1 MLGHIAYVLP
11 EDVNRLIT
19 DEAQVS
25 SDEKPQN
32 IWCKFVYQLFA
43 SIQFNLGYLFY
54 YSLCVY
60 PLQAVNLAVLS
71 NKRKYADLYLH
82 LMIGRDRN
90 AFVLGRVL
98 FVVVVEIEREKEHR
112 TRWEDK
118 VDEWKRL
125 MRRMAEEQFR

>member
-1 MLGHIAYVLP
+1 MLGHIAYMLP

-25 SDEKPQN
+25 QKDKPQN

-43 SIQFNLGYLFY
+43 SIQAILGYLFY

-60 PLQAVNLAVLS
+60 LLQAVNLAVLS
-71 NKRKYADLYLH
+71 NKRKYVDLYLH
-82 LMIGRDRN
+82 LMIGMDETLLCLVECC
-90 AFVLGRVL
+90 F
-98 FVVVVEIEREKEHR
+98 VVVEIEREKEHR

-118 VDEWKRL
+118 VDEWKKL